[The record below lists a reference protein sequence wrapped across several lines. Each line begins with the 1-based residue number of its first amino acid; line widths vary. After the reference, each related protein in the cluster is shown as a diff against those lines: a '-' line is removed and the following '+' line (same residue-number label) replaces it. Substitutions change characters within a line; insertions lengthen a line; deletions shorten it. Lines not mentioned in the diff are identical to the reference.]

1 MRADIFGFV
10 ILPIRRRGYVRGLRL
25 SGSINV
31 LDFYVFLT
39 APELVSNAWLS
50 GITKFSALFGPLPCQ
65 HLASVVSFEFFPF

>member
-39 APELVSNAWLS
+39 APELVSNA
-50 GITKFSALFGPLPCQ
+50 
-65 HLASVVSFEFFPF
+65 